1 MSRKR
6 ERENPC
12 FICNH
17 YHNFEAG
24 EPCSV
29 CGHGPAAA
37 VERAAPP
44 SAFPTLVVP
53 DLLYLGS
60 YDHAARAELLKAMG
74 VKRIL
79 NVRAPAQRG
88 CTRAREA
95 RGRSQRNMR
104 ARTRAPARRSRAPAA
119 TQTVPECQNLYKN
132 SFLYH
137 TASATPDAPKQ
148 VPLDE
153 CVAFVGA
160 CATPAKPAR
169 PQRAAGER
177 SAAARSAAATRAA
190 RSADALP
197 RAEASIAAREPV
209 LVHCMSGSSRCAP
222 AAAAPPRAPFTAR
235 VDASRRDADL
245 ACCLPRC
252 RCPAACLGR
261 RRWCL
266 RT

>member
-53 DLLYLGS
+53 DFLYLGS

-88 CTRAREA
+88 CTRDREA
-95 RGRSQRNMR
+95 RGRSQQPHARALMR
-104 ARTRAPARRSRAPAA
+104 PGAPLTRPCHGADGDG
-119 TQTVPECQNLYKN
+119 VPE
-132 SFLYH
+132 
-137 TASATPDAPKQ
+137 
-148 VPLDE
+148 
-153 CVAFVGA
+153 
-160 CATPAKPAR
+160 
-169 PQRAAGER
+169 
-177 SAAARSAAATRAA
+177 
-190 RSADALP
+190 
-197 RAEASIAAREPV
+197 PV
-209 LVHCMSGSSRCAP
+209 
-222 AAAAPPRAPFTAR
+222 
-235 VDASRRDADL
+235 
-245 ACCLPRC
+245 
-252 RCPAACLGR
+252 
-261 RRWCL
+261 
-266 RT
+266 

>member
-17 YHNFEAG
+17 YHNYEAG

-29 CGHGPAAA
+29 CGHGGPEPT
-37 VERAAPP
+37 VQRGPPP

-79 NVRAPAQRG
+79 NVRLPACCG
-88 CTRAREA
+88 
-95 RGRSQRNMR
+95 R
-104 ARTRAPARRSRAPAA
+104 ARTRLWVALTGDARAPGGPARCSHARAVA
-119 TQTVPECQNLYKN
+119 QTVPDCQNLYKN

-137 TASATPDAPKQ
+137 SASATPAAPKL

-153 CVAFVGA
+153 CVAFIGA
-160 CATPAKPAR
+160 CTAPAEPPAAKLSAGTRKTAAR
-169 PQRAAGER
+169 P
-177 SAAARSAAATRAA
+177 
-190 RSADALP
+190 
-197 RAEASIAAREPV
+197 
-209 LVHCMSGSSRCAP
+209 
-222 AAAAPPRAPFTAR
+222 
-235 VDASRRDADL
+235 
-245 ACCLPRC
+245 
-252 RCPAACLGR
+252 R
-261 RRWCL
+261 RRATGHASQIAL
-266 RT
+266 R